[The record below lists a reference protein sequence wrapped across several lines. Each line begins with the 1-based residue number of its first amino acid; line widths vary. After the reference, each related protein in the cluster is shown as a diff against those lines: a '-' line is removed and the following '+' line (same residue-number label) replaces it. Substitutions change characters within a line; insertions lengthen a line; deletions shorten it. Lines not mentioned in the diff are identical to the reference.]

1 MCEIERSIGMILT
14 DNFCEITS
22 EPDSYSS
29 SSEETAEMLE
39 FALEDA
45 YTCSPSFFL
54 NGWGDP
60 VQRTSLL
67 DKELMDNETLE
78 GVYVC
83 ISQFYVLC

>member
-1 MCEIERSIGMILT
+1 MMCEIERSIGMILT

-54 NGWGDP
+54 NG
-60 VQRTSLL
+60 
-67 DKELMDNETLE
+67 
-78 GVYVC
+78 
-83 ISQFYVLC
+83 